1 MAIAFDPEFEKNK
14 YFYVFYSV
22 EQPSVS
28 RISRFTMNADYT
40 ASKSSEFVILE
51 IQQKSAWHNGGMLL
65 FGKDKMLYASIGDDQ
80 SGKLSQTR
88 KSLLGSVLRID
99 VSKSTK
105 EKPYKIPPDN
115 PFLTSD
121 DGSLGEIWAYGFRN
135 PWRFSFDRETQKMY
149 LGDVGHN
156 NAEEVDLVEKG
167 KNYGWPRME
176 GKHCVPIGVNN
187 CKKYP

>member
-1 MAIAFDPEFEKNK
+1 MAIANPEFEKNK

-28 RISRFTMNADYT
+28 RISRFTMNEDYT

-65 FGKDKMLYASIGDDQ
+65 FGKDKMLYASIGDD
-80 SGKLSQTR
+80 LSRNLLQTR

-149 LGDVGHN
+149 
-156 NAEEVDLVEKG
+156 
-167 KNYGWPRME
+167 
-176 GKHCVPIGVNN
+176 
-187 CKKYP
+187 

>member
-1 MAIAFDPEFEKNK
+1 MICLAN
-14 YFYVFYSV
+14 
-22 EQPSVS
+22 
-28 RISRFTMNADYT
+28 
-40 ASKSSEFVILE
+40 
-51 IQQKSAWHNGGMLL
+51 
-65 FGKDKMLYASIGDDQ
+65 
-80 SGKLSQTR
+80 LSQTR

-149 LGDVGHN
+149 LGDVG
-156 NAEEVDLVEKG
+156 LI
-167 KNYGWPRME
+167 ML
-176 GKHCVPIGVNN
+176 
-187 CKKYP
+187 KK